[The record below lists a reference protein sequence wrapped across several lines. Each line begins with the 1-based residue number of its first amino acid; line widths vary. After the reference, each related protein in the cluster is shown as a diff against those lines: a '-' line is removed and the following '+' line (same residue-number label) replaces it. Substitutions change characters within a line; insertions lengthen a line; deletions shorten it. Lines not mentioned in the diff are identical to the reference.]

1 MNKETNNP
9 LGVQPVNRLLS
20 QFAIPSIISM
30 LVGSL
35 YNIVDQFFIGQRVG
49 ELGNAATNIAFPL
62 STSCLALA
70 LLIGIGGSSAFNL
83 AMGSGHEKR
92 AVNIMGNA
100 VVLLAG
106 SGLVLS
112 IITLLFLKPLLL
124 FFGSPKSVL
133 PYAMEYTKITAFGFP
148 FLLLSTGGGHL
159 IRADGRPRITML
171 CNLVGA
177 VLNTI
182 LDALFVFG
190 LNLGMSGA
198 ALATIIGQIVSGAL
212 AIGYLMHGKTVTIRR
227 ENLRIKW
234 ENVTR
239 IASLGMAPCS
249 NQVAMMVVQII
260 MNNSLTHY
268 GAASVYGEAIPLACA
283 GIVIKVNQIFFSIVI
298 GLSQGSQPVE
308 SFNYGAKNYDRVRKA
323 FGLAA
328 TSGVIIS
335 IVSFVLF
342 QIFPRQILGLFGTGE
357 PEYFEFG
364 VRFFRIFLFFIWLDA
379 LQPITSTFF
388 TSIGKPAKG
397 IFLSLTR
404 QIIFFIPL
412 LLILPHFMGIEGC
425 IYCGPIADFLAAV
438 VTIIMAFL
446 EFKNMPKTNGE

>member
-124 FFGSPKSVL
+124 FFGSPKAVL

-227 ENLRIKW
+227 ENLRVKW

-260 MNNSLTHY
+260 MNQSLKHY
-268 GAASVYGEAIPLACA
+268 GSHSIYGENIPIACA
-283 GIVIKVNQIFFSIVI
+283 GIITKVNMIFMSFVI
-298 GLSQGSQPVE
+298 GLSQGLQPIA
-308 SFNYGAKNYDRVRKA
+308 SFNYGAGKKGRVKEAYIKA
-323 FGLAA
+323 
-328 TSGVIIS
+328 IS
-335 IVSFVLF
+335 IGAVLAVIAFFMF
-342 QIFPRQILGLFGTGE
+342 QFFPRQIISIFGDGSE
-357 PEYFEFG
+357 LYYQFAIRYFH
-364 VRFFRIFLFFIWLDA
+364 VFLFFTFVNFM
-379 LQPITSTFF
+379 QPITSNFF
-388 TSIGKPAKG
+388 TAIGKPKVG
-397 IFLSLTR
+397 SFLALTR
-404 QIIFFIPL
+404 QILFL
-412 LLILPHFMGIEGC
+412 LPLILLFPLFLGIDG
-425 IYCGPIADFLAAV
+425 IMYAGPVADCLAAV
-438 VTIIMAFL
+438 VCFIMV
-446 EFKNMPKTNGE
+446 

>member
-1 MNKETNNP
+1 
-9 LGVQPVNRLLS
+9 
-20 QFAIPSIISM
+20 
-30 LVGSL
+30 
-35 YNIVDQFFIGQRVG
+35 
-49 ELGNAATNIAFPL
+49 
-62 STSCLALA
+62 
-70 LLIGIGGSSAFNL
+70 
-83 AMGSGHEKR
+83 
-92 AVNIMGNA
+92 
-100 VVLLAG
+100 
-106 SGLVLS
+106 
-112 IITLLFLKPLLL
+112 
-124 FFGSPKSVL
+124 
-133 PYAMEYTKITAFGFP
+133 
-148 FLLLSTGGGHL
+148 
-159 IRADGRPRITML
+159 
-171 CNLVGA
+171 
-177 VLNTI
+177 
-182 LDALFVFG
+182 
-190 LNLGMSGA
+190 
-198 ALATIIGQIVSGAL
+198 
-212 AIGYLMHGKTVTIRR
+212 
-227 ENLRIKW
+227 
-234 ENVTR
+234 
-239 IASLGMAPCS
+239 
-249 NQVAMMVVQII
+249 MMVVQII

-268 GAASVYGEAIPLACA
+268 GAASVYGDAIPLACA

-323 FGLAA
+323 FSLAA

-364 VRFFRIFLFFIWLDA
+364 VRFFRIF
-379 LQPITSTFF
+379 FF

>member
-124 FFGSPKSVL
+124 FFGSPKAVL

-260 MNNSLTHY
+260 MNQSLKHY
-268 GAASVYGEAIPLACA
+268 GSHSIYGENIPIACA
-283 GIVIKVNQIFFSIVI
+283 GIITKVNMIFMSFVI
-298 GLSQGSQPVE
+298 GLSQGLQPIA
-308 SFNYGAKNYDRVRKA
+308 SFNYGAGKKGRVKEAYIKA
-323 FGLAA
+323 
-328 TSGVIIS
+328 IS
-335 IVSFVLF
+335 IGAVLAVIAFLMF
-342 QIFPRQILGLFGTGE
+342 QFFPRQIISIFGDGSE
-357 PEYFEFG
+357 LYYQFAIRYFH
-364 VRFFRIFLFFIWLDA
+364 VFLFFTFVNFM
-379 LQPITSTFF
+379 QPITSNFF
-388 TSIGKPAKG
+388 TAIGKPKVG
-397 IFLSLTR
+397 SFLALTR
-404 QIIFFIPL
+404 QILFL
-412 LLILPHFMGIEGC
+412 LPLILLFPLFLGIDG
-425 IYCGPIADFLAAV
+425 IMYAGPVADCLAAV
-438 VTIIMAFL
+438 VCFFMVYR
-446 EFKNMPKTNGE
+446 EFRNFNQK

>member
-35 YNIVDQFFIGQRVG
+35 NNIVDQFFIGQRVG

-260 MNNSLTHY
+260 MNQSLKHY
-268 GAASVYGEAIPLACA
+268 GSHSIYGENIPIACA
-283 GIVIKVNQIFFSIVI
+283 GIITKVNMIFMSFVI
-298 GLSQGSQPVE
+298 GLSQGLQPIA
-308 SFNYGAKNYDRVRKA
+308 SFNYGAGKKGRVKEAYIKA
-323 FGLAA
+323 
-328 TSGVIIS
+328 IS
-335 IVSFVLF
+335 IGAVLAVIAFLMF
-342 QIFPRQILGLFGTGE
+342 QFFPRQIISIFGDGSE
-357 PEYFEFG
+357 LYYQFAIRYFH
-364 VRFFRIFLFFIWLDA
+364 VFLFFTFVNFM
-379 LQPITSTFF
+379 QPITSNFF
-388 TSIGKPAKG
+388 HSDWQT
-397 IFLSLTR
+397 
-404 QIIFFIPL
+404 
-412 LLILPHFMGIEGC
+412 
-425 IYCGPIADFLAAV
+425 
-438 VTIIMAFL
+438 
-446 EFKNMPKTNGE
+446 

>member
-20 QFAIPSIISM
+20 LFAIPSIISM

-148 FLLLSTGGGHL
+148 FLLLSFCSCWQMMALLFSKSMCSH
-159 IRADGRPRITML
+159 ARPSASPSRKPRNRQHIK
-171 CNLVGA
+171 GA
-177 VLNTI
+177 
-182 LDALFVFG
+182 
-190 LNLGMSGA
+190 
-198 ALATIIGQIVSGAL
+198 
-212 AIGYLMHGKTVTIRR
+212 
-227 ENLRIKW
+227 
-234 ENVTR
+234 
-239 IASLGMAPCS
+239 
-249 NQVAMMVVQII
+249 
-260 MNNSLTHY
+260 
-268 GAASVYGEAIPLACA
+268 
-283 GIVIKVNQIFFSIVI
+283 
-298 GLSQGSQPVE
+298 
-308 SFNYGAKNYDRVRKA
+308 
-323 FGLAA
+323 
-328 TSGVIIS
+328 
-335 IVSFVLF
+335 
-342 QIFPRQILGLFGTGE
+342 
-357 PEYFEFG
+357 
-364 VRFFRIFLFFIWLDA
+364 
-379 LQPITSTFF
+379 
-388 TSIGKPAKG
+388 
-397 IFLSLTR
+397 
-404 QIIFFIPL
+404 
-412 LLILPHFMGIEGC
+412 
-425 IYCGPIADFLAAV
+425 
-438 VTIIMAFL
+438 
-446 EFKNMPKTNGE
+446 